1 MILTRRRE
9 KPEVYL
15 SSIIAISG
23 KMGYF
28 VLIDNRLCGPKVE
41 MHVLYTIRGCAN
53 SITALGRPDHPLKQ
67 HA

>member
-1 MILTRRRE
+1 MIEE
-9 KPEVYL
+9 KKGEPELYL